1 MTASIGST
9 VPDYGTAGEARLSRF
24 VEALTGGRIT
34 RMERQVRWR
43 PAWFVDVEV
52 AGKTL
57 CLHLRGDREGDVAI
71 FPDLKREADVMEV
84 LAAQGIMVP
93 TIQGYC
99 TDPPCIVMD
108 ALPGTRDMAAASD
121 AQRGAIAREY
131 IAQVAAMHR
140 LPVGPFA
147 DRGLAVPEG
156 AQAIALVGLEAYL
169 PLYRR
174 TKSRPEPMLEF
185 VIGWLR
191 RNAPLHRERAAFIQ
205 FDSGQFLHQDGRL
218 TGLYDFEFSM
228 IGDPMVD
235 LATMRMRDSI
245 EPLGDDMGA
254 LFRHYEQ
261 CAGEAIDDRVV
272 EYHTLLFAAL
282 GTMQF
287 TGTVGKPTPGDP
299 HDVYLEFDLALRQVM
314 LHAMCTLTGQT
325 LAALPPWQDRPTGSQ
340 AALIAKLADTVGRI
354 ETAVPIEQARKTSAA
369 KLIEWMDRADTHGDG
384 MRALDL
390 ADVSALLGQPYA
402 CWSDAEHALE
412 VFVQQA
418 GPEHDLRLLQLFGA
432 IEGRQLQVF
441 GPTRIGRS
449 AQNVHL
455 PPIR

>member
-1 MTASIGST
+1 MKAPG
-9 VPDYGTAGEARLSRF
+9 PDYGTAAEARLRAF
-24 VEALTGGRIT
+24 VESLTGGRVA

-43 PAWFVDVEV
+43 PAWFVDVAV
-52 AGKTL
+52 NGATRR
-57 CLHLRGDREGDVAI
+57 LHLRGDREGDVAI

-84 LAAQGIMVP
+84 LAEHGIAVP
-93 TIQGYC
+93 RIHGYC

-108 ALPGTRDMAAASD
+108 ALPGTRDMATAASD
-121 AQRGAIAREY
+121 AQRGAVAREY
-131 IAQVAAMHR
+131 MAQVAAMHR
-140 LPVGPFA
+140 LPVDAFA
-147 DRGLAVPEG
+147 ARGLQVPQGPE
-156 AQAIALVGLEAYL
+156 AIALVGLEAYL

-191 RNAPLHRERAAFIQ
+191 RHVPWHRTRAAFIQ
-205 FDSGQFLHQDGRL
+205 FDSGQFLFENGRV

-245 EPLGDDMGA
+245 EPLGDDMRV
-254 LFRHYEQ
+254 LFRHYEE
-261 CAGEAIDDRVV
+261 CAGEPIEDDVV
-272 EYHTLLFAAL
+272 EYHTLMFATL

-287 TGTVGKPTPGDP
+287 TGTVGRPTPGDP

-314 LHAMCTLTGQT
+314 LHAMCTLTGET
-325 LAALPPWQDRPTGSQ
+325 LETQAPPTQPSSEN
-340 AALIAKLADTVGRI
+340 AALIAKLADTIARI
-354 ETAVPIEQARKTSAA
+354 ETDVPLEQARKESAA
-369 KLIEWMDRADTHGDG
+369 KLLEWLVCADAHGDE
-384 MRALDL
+384 MRERDL
-390 ADVSALLGQPYA
+390 ADVSALLGLRFER
-402 CWSDAEHALE
+402 WSDAERALE
-412 VFVQQA
+412 TFVQNA
-418 GPEHDLRLLQLFGA
+418 GPEHDLRLLHLFGA
-432 IEGRQLQVF
+432 IEGRRLQLY